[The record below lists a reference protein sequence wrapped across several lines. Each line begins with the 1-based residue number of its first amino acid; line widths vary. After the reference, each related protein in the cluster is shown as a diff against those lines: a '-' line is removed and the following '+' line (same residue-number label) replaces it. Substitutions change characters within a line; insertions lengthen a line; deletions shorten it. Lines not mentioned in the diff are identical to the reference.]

1 MAPFVSTGDVFL
13 RGPADYIVLAVSFSN
28 IYTATRIDLVAAVHS
43 ARPLYAEEVRF
54 PASVITDSL
63 IEMALKEGNI
73 HKTLEGVVAR
83 YISDDFCGHLLI
95 VDNLHENKYLHTLE
109 GVVAR
114 YISDDFCGHL
124 LIVDNLH
131 ENKYLHVHCDCSKS
145 TNVLSTRFTL
155 NTLDSIPPLHRQVI
169 MMLNHFEP
177 TQGYYVGHSLTQRIM
192 SSRGLRDWVSLVPGR
207 MALSADT
214 EHVPPLDDP
223 AIAVLHRPR
232 PLFR

>member
-73 HKTLEGVVAR
+73 HK
-83 YISDDFCGHLLI
+83 
-95 VDNLHENKYLHTLE
+95 TLE